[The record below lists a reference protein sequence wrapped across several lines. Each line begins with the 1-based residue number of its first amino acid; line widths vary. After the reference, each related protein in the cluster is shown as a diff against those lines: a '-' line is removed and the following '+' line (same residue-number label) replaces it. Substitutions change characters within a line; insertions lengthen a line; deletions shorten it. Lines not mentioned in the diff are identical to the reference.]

1 MSLMRKSCILSVSII
16 VNPIIIEYG
25 ERTMNDEARRWET
38 KNGREREREYTC
50 QVSGCSLC
58 YGFNGGLVCSL
69 HLKMLFPIGGIVI
82 WNAPSYSGYLVLG
95 KQTYQ
100 KKRYFFNSRRRD
112 VFVEKRYR
120 TDRIGIIKQKRER
133 KKTKN
138 FMSTM

>member
-1 MSLMRKSCILSVSII
+1 MTKQDDGRLKT
-16 VNPIIIEYG
+16 G
-25 ERTMNDEARRWET
+25 E
-38 KNGREREREYTC
+38 REREREYTC

-100 KKRYFFNSRRRD
+100 KKKRYFFNSRRRD

-120 TDRIGIIKQKRER
+120 TDRIGIIKQKRE